1 MSIAHSSGYIITFT
15 EYGDGTVT
23 AVARDPETMKRVHHK
38 NAPTADIALKQVEG
52 WIDRQS
58 VLHEPVGTEVTPT
71 VVEVVPPTPDDG
83 AAAEIG
89 ELPTGGFEPE
99 VFEVVSVDAVELV
112 LDALPPEAGQ
122 QDDPD
127 PGVIPVEIGDDAV
140 EADQALGGADEGAD
154 LDTGGLTEE
163 D

>member
-1 MSIAHSSGYIITFT
+1 
-15 EYGDGTVT
+15 
-23 AVARDPETMKRVHHK
+23 VARDPETMKRVHHK

-58 VLHEPVGTEVTPT
+58 VLHEPVGPEVTPT

-83 AAAEIG
+83 AAAEVG
-89 ELPTGGFEPE
+89 ELPTGGFEAE
-99 VFEVVSVDAVELV
+99 VLEVSCVDAVELV
-112 LDALPPEAGQ
+112 LNALPPAAGQ

-127 PGVIPVEIGDDAV
+127 PGVIPVEISDDAV
-140 EADQALGGADEGAD
+140 EADQALGGADEGGDAGA
-154 LDTGGLTEE
+154 GGLTEK